1 MKNKKYMAQLISAA
15 TITSMLAG
23 CAAAD
28 NADIQVQAKD
38 DDDDILIEAMEQ
50 VIPSHSSSAGKTETV
65 YVLMNADGE
74 QSSVIVSD
82 QLKNKDGSAEVT
94 DSTELKDIVNV
105 KGYGDYTQNDDGTIT
120 WDAAGSDVFYQGST
134 DKELPLEVNIS
145 YELNGEAV
153 SAEQI
158 AGADGH
164 VSIILDYK
172 NNLSESVEV
181 DGNSYDVYVP
191 FMAVSG
197 LMLPEDHF
205 SNVEVEN
212 AKLIDD
218 GNEQIVVGIAYP
230 GLRDSLDWDGVI
242 ERTENEET
250 KERLEDMNFPEQIRI
265 EADATDFELGMTLT
279 LAGCDVFS
287 QLGAGEGIDLSEV
300 QGKMDELSDGSKQL
314 VDGSTA
320 LKDGTAALK
329 DGTAELYDGTKQLFD
344 GTQQLADGTGKLKD
358 GAGALSDGSAKL
370 YSGTAELKDGSAKL
384 YDGAGTLS
392 DGTSALYNGAA
403 SLCDGIKDYTAGV
416 ASVYDGAV
424 KLSEGAKSA
433 KDGADQLQA
442 GFRDNAIVENANAL
456 ADGASNLSDGI
467 SRLSEGMNTQL
478 TESVQQ
484 MSSAVQLL
492 DGAASWMN
500 SLMSAID
507 QNGAVPA
514 EYLAIPEALAAN
526 TESLKAICG
535 YSAEDCRD
543 ALAAYN
549 SAHYAVVSGA
559 STDAAALAGAQS
571 KLASI
576 IGIMSGESA
585 IYSQMT
591 ESMQQ
596 LGSGLSDG
604 IGQLKNGADQ
614 LSGGNA
620 ALAGGLKSI
629 SDGISALDGGLAS
642 LSEGADSLQAGT
654 KKLADNNDKLNSG
667 ASGVKEGAQKLNS
680 GAAELKNGIKTLNEG
695 AGSLYDG
702 AGTLNNGVTDL
713 LNGAVELDNGARS
726 LDDGVGRLY
735 SGAGKLNDG
744 AATLDDGAKELMNG
758 MVKFDEEGISKISQL
773 LGDDAADTINRIKA
787 IRRAGENYTSFTGA
801 YDEGDDCDNSVRFIF
816 KTGSVK

>member
-1 MKNKKYMAQLISAA
+1 MKNKKVMTQLISTV
-15 TITSMLAG
+15 TIASMLGG

-28 NADIQVQAKD
+28 NADITAHAE

-105 KGYGDYTQNDDGTIT
+105 KGYGNYTENADGTIT
-120 WDAAGSDVFYQGST
+120 WEADGSDVFYQGST
-134 DKELPLEVNIS
+134 DKELPLSVNIS
-145 YELNGEAV
+145 YELDGEPV

-158 AGADGH
+158 AGASGH
-164 VSIILDYK
+164 VSIILDYENK
-172 NNLSESVEV
+172 LRENIEV
-181 DGNSYDVYVP
+181 DGNDYEVYVP
-191 FMAVSG
+191 FMVVSG
-197 LMLPEDHF
+197 MMLPDDHF

-212 AKLIDD
+212 AKLIND

-230 GLRDSLDWDGVI
+230 GLKESLDWDNVI

-250 KERLEDMNFPEQIRI
+250 RQTLEDMDFPDHIRI
-265 EADATDFELGMTLT
+265 DADTTDFELGMTLT

-314 VDGSTA
+314 VDGTSA

-329 DGTAELYDGTKQLFD
+329 DGTAELYDGTKQLYD
-344 GTQQLADGTGKLKD
+344 GAGQLSDGTGKLRD
-358 GAGALSDGSAKL
+358 GAGTLCDGTTKL
-370 YSGTAELKDGSAKL
+370 YEGTGELKDGTTKL

-403 SLCDGIKDYTAGV
+403 SLCDGIKEYTAGV

-433 KDGADQLQA
+433 KDGADKLKA
-442 GFRDNAIVENANAL
+442 GFTDNAIVENANAL
-456 ADGASNLSDGI
+456 AAGASDLSDGI
-467 SRLSEGMNTQL
+467 SKLSEGMNAQL
-478 TESVQQ
+478 TESMQQ

-492 DGAASWMN
+492 DGAVSWMN
-500 SLMSAID
+500 GLMSAID

-526 TESLKAICG
+526 TDSLKAICG

-549 SAHYAVVSGA
+549 SAHYAAVSGA
-559 STDAAALAGAQS
+559 ADAAALAAAQS
-571 KLASI
+571 KAASI

-591 ESMQQ
+591 GSMQQ

-614 LSGGNA
+614 LSSGNA

-629 SDGISALDGGLAS
+629 SEGISALDGGLAS

-654 KKLADNNDKLNSG
+654 KKLTDNNDKLNSG
-667 ASGVKEGAQKLNS
+667 ASGVKDGAQKLNS
-680 GAAELKNGIKTLNEG
+680 GAADLKNGIK
-695 AGSLYDG
+695 S
-702 AGTLNNGVTDL
+702 
-713 LNGAVELDNGARS
+713 
-726 LDDGVGRLY
+726 
-735 SGAGKLNDG
+735 LNDG
-744 AATLDDGAKELMNG
+744 AATLYDGAGALNNGVSDLLNGVVELDNGAKSLDDGVGQLYTGVGKLNDGAVTLDNGAKELMDG
-758 MVKFDEEGISKISQL
+758 MVRFDEEGISRISQL

-787 IRRAGENYTSFTGA
+787 IRRAGEAYTSFTGA
-801 YDEGDDCDNSVRFIF
+801 YADDDSSNSVRFIF
-816 KTGSVK
+816 RTGSVK

>member
-1 MKNKKYMAQLISAA
+1 MKRKKIITELIS
-15 TITSMLAG
+15 TVTVTSMLAG

-28 NADIQVQAKD
+28 NADIRVQAKD
-38 DDDDILIEAMEQ
+38 DDDILVEAMEQ

-65 YVLMNADGE
+65 YVLMDADGDE
-74 QSSVIVSD
+74 SSVIVSE

-105 KGYGDYTQNDDGTIT
+105 KGYGDYTQNADGTIT

-134 DKELPLEVNIS
+134 DKELPLAVNIS
-145 YELNGEAV
+145 YELNGEPV

-158 AGADGH
+158 AGASGH
-164 VSIILDYK
+164 VSIVLDYE
-172 NNLSESVEV
+172 NRLSESVDV
-181 DGNSYDVYVP
+181 DGNSYEVYVP

-197 LMLPEDHF
+197 MMLPDDHF

-212 AKLIDD
+212 AKLIND

-230 GLRDSLDWDGVI
+230 GLRESLEWDKVI
-242 ERTENEET
+242 ERTEDVET
-250 KERLEDMNFPEQIRI
+250 RQRLEDMNFPDHIRI
-265 EADATDFELGMTLT
+265 DADTDDFELGMTLT

-287 QLGAGEGIDLSEV
+287 QLGAGEGVDISSV
-300 QGKMDELSDGSKQL
+300 QDKMGELSDGSKQL
-314 VDGSTA
+314 VDGTKE

-329 DGTAELYDGTKQLFD
+329 DGTKELYDGTGRLYD
-344 GTQQLADGTGKLKD
+344 GTGKLADGTGKLKD
-358 GAGALSDGSAKL
+358 GAASLSDGTAKL
-370 YSGTAELKDGSAKL
+370 YNGTGELKDGSAKL
-384 YDGAGTLS
+384 YDGAGSLS
-392 DGTSALYNGAA
+392 DGASALYNGAA
-403 SLCDGIKDYTAGV
+403 SLCDGINDYTAGV

-433 KDGADQLQA
+433 KDGADKLQA
-442 GFRDNAIVENANAL
+442 GFSDNAIVENANAL
-456 ADGASNLSDGI
+456 AEGAAGLSDGI
-467 SRLSEGMNTQL
+467 SRLSEGMNAQL

-492 DGAASWMN
+492 DGASSWMS
-500 SLMSAID
+500 SLMAAID
-507 QNGAVPA
+507 ENGAVPA
-514 EYLAIPEALAAN
+514 EYLAIPDTLAAN

-549 SAHYAVVSGA
+549 SAHYAAVSG
-559 STDAAALAGAQS
+559 SVDAAALAGAQS

-604 IGQLKNGADQ
+604 IGQLQNGADQ

-620 ALAGGLKSI
+620 ALAGALKSI

-642 LSEGADSLQAGT
+642 LAEGADSLRAGT
-654 KKLADNNDKLNSG
+654 GKLAGNNDKLNDG
-667 ASGVKEGAQKLNS
+667 AAGIKDGAYKLNN

-702 AGTLNNGVTDL
+702 AGALNSGAAEL
-713 LNGAVELDNGARS
+713 LGGAVELDNGARS
-726 LDDGVGRLY
+726 LDDGAGQLY
-735 SGAGKLNDG
+735 SGAGRLNDG
-744 AATLDDGAKELMNG
+744 VVSLDNGAKELMDG
-758 MVKFDEEGISKISQL
+758 MIRFDEEGISRISEL

-787 IRRAGENYTSFTGA
+787 IRRAGEAYTSFTGA
-801 YDEGDDCDNSVRFIF
+801 YADDDSNNSVRFIF